1 MKTFAIIALVLGTL
15 FALSQF
21 WAYGQVR
28 HIEMYPYEV
37 QKSYPD
43 FEVRRYQ
50 AANFIYMTMD
60 AESYQASSGRGFR
73 TLAGYI
79 LGGNATGQK
88 IAMTSPV
95 EMEMDSL
102 VTMKFMLPAE
112 HDPRDLPTPDN
123 AEVKFKTEA
132 ERTMAAITFGGFAND
147 ERILEHKDQLLA
159 ALAREGIAHGGHW
172 SFMGYDPPYRLV
184 GRRNEVVVELE
195 P

>member
-79 LGGNATGQK
+79 FGGNATGQK